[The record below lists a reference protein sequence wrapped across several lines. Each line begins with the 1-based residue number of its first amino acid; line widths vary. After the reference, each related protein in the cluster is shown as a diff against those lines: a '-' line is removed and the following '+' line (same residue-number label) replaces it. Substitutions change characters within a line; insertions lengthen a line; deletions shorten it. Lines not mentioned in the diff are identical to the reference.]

1 MSKLTSRTLATGA
14 SLNDLI
20 HIVITGDTSQSA
32 YGSSYKASLSQL
44 SPLFIFSGGSGNC
57 ITDLY
62 VDGVHACTDEITIF
76 NRVQSTGSDAQ
87 NTLSFAFGNNNKAL
101 NAYTH
106 AEGDSTI
113 ASGVTSHA
121 EGATTIT
128 YGDNS
133 HAEGANTQT
142 GAYGAY
148 TVTGITNGVVSLSS
162 TYGNVTGDYTTNGWV
177 YLGNTAY
184 EGGYEVSGVSYS
196 LGRTVI
202 TLYDT
207 SINEGS
213 CLISDTNSP
222 IYWGGD
228 QIVGGLNAHSEGNYT
243 YAIGSNSNTNGYL
256 SVAYGVNSFAAGQS
270 SLAYGVGSTAVG
282 SGVAYGNQS
291 FAHGPSIAYGVYSHS
306 EGQGTAYG
314 SGSHAE
320 GASTA
325 SGMLSHAEGAST
337 ASGVYSHAEGN
348 ATVASGQYS
357 HSQNKASIASGDN
370 SHAGG
375 VGGIA
380 LGIVSFSH
388 GDNNWAYGDLSV
400 TLGGQRNIVA
410 TGDTGSGGI
419 FGGRYNLISGSTGSD
434 PVYNSAIIAG
444 TGNTVNAF
452 NSVIVGSENSIID
465 YADHSVILGGRD
477 ITGTS
482 VNTVYVPNLVIY
494 PTTTYTPT
502 GSTHTVGEVGSVTWD
517 NDNLYFKGNAG
528 WRRISG
534 ATW

>member
-1 MSKLTSRTLATGA
+1 MSRLTSRSLATGA

-20 HIVITGDTSQSA
+20 HIVITGDTSQNA
-32 YGSSYKASLSQL
+32 AGSSYKSTLSQL
-44 SPLFIFSGGSGNC
+44 QPLFLFTGGSSNC
-57 ITDLY
+57 ITNLY
-62 VDGVHACTDEITIF
+62 VDNVRACTNEITVF

-87 NTLSFAFGNNNKAL
+87 NTLSFAFGNNTKAL

-106 AEGDSTI
+106 AEGENTI
-113 ASGVTSHA
+113 ASGQTSHVEGSGTTTYGSYSHA
-121 EGATTIT
+121 EG
-128 YGDNS
+128 NK
-133 HAEGANTQT
+133 TQT

-256 SVAYGVNSFAAGQS
+256 SITYGVNSFAAGFG
-270 SLAYGVGSTAVG
+270 SLAYGNSSTAFGGGQAFGTQSVALG
-282 SGVAYGNQS
+282 PSVAYG
-291 FAHGPSIAYGVYSHS
+291 GYSHS
-306 EGQGTAYG
+306 EGQGTASG

-325 SGMLSHAEGAST
+325 IGMLSHSEGSST
-337 ASGVYSHAEGN
+337 ASGDFSHAEGES
-348 ATVASGQYS
+348 TLASGQYS
-357 HSQNKASIASGDN
+357 HSQGKGTEAYGDS

-375 VGGIA
+375 VGTKSGSLA
-380 LGIVSFSH
+380 FSH
-388 GDNNWAYGDLSV
+388 GEINYARNGWGSI
-400 TLGGQRNIVA
+400 LGGRLNTITSGT
-410 TGDTGSGGI
+410 TGYET
-419 FGGRYNLISGSTGSD
+419 SGSTIIGSSYSSISGLTPSD
-434 PVYNSAIIAG
+434 PVYDSSILGGNS
-444 TGNTVNAF
+444 NSVNSF
-452 NSVIVGSENSIID
+452 NSSIISSQNSKLS
-465 YADHSVILGGRD
+465 ADHSVIIGGSN
-477 ITGTS
+477 ITGTTS
-482 VNTVYVPNLVIY
+482 NTVYVPKIRLV
-494 PTTTYTPT
+494 TSGTPSSSADAQGEP
-502 GSTHTVGEVGSVTWD
+502 GSLLWD
-517 NDNLYFKGNAG
+517 NTYFYYKDNSG
-528 WRRISG
+528 WKRISG
-534 ATW
+534 TTW